1 MKTIRKKELCCGCGA
16 CAQVCPKGCIKMN
29 RDKEGFLYPCISET
43 ACTSCG
49 LCETVCPISETASHD
64 DHVLGCYVG
73 YAKDEEIRV
82 CSSSGGIFSLFA
94 AEVLR
99 LGGVL
104 YGAAVDE
111 EQMVRHIRVD
121 SMSGLRLLR
130 GSKYLQSEVGDTFSE
145 AKRDLEAGRYV
156 LYSGTACQ
164 IAGLKSLLGEDYEKL
179 YTVDVLCHG
188 VPSPIVWRKYLD
200 WQGKRCGG
208 RVTQSFF
215 RNKEYGWKKYAVEI
229 LFDNSKIYMK
239 IHREDI
245 FMQMFLE
252 NICLRPSCHECRFKD
267 LDRVSDLTI
276 GDAWGVD
283 LVDSEM
289 DDDKGTSVIITHS
302 PKGEGLLEEILPDVR
317 IHRTDVERILPPTAD
332 SRKSVI
338 AHPERESF
346 FRALNLFGTGVFT
359 IWWLWDICKKMKSKV
374 KKLAV
379 H

>member
-1 MKTIRKKELCCGCGA
+1 MRTIGKKELCCGCGA
-16 CAQVCPKGCIKMN
+16 CAQVCPKGCIKMG

-49 LCETVCPISETASHD
+49 LCETVCPISETVSHD

-73 YAKDEEIRV
+73 YARDGKIRA
-82 CSSSGGIFSLFA
+82 CSSSGGIFSLLA

-111 EQMVRHIRVD
+111 GQMVRHIRVD
-121 SMSGLRLLR
+121 SLSGLHLLR

-145 AKRDLEAGRYV
+145 AKSDLEAGRYV

-164 IAGLKSLLGEDYEKL
+164 IAGLKQLLMKDYEKL

-188 VPSPIVWRKYLD
+188 VPSPIVWKKYLE
-200 WQGKRCGG
+200 WQGKRSGG

-215 RNKEYGWKKYAVEI
+215 RNKEHGWKKYALEL
-229 LFDNSKIYMK
+229 LFDNSGRYVK
-239 IHREDI
+239 IHGEDI

-267 LDRVSDLTI
+267 LNRGSDLTI
-276 GDAWGVD
+276 GDAWGVE
-283 LVDSEM
+283 LVDPEM

-302 PKGEGLLEEILPDVR
+302 PKGEGILEEILPDIRMHKV
-317 IHRTDVERILPPTAD
+317 DVERILPPSAD
-332 SRKSVI
+332 SRKSVA
-338 AHPERESF
+338 AHPRRESF
-346 FRALNLFGTGVFT
+346 FRALNLLGTGVFT
-359 IWWLWDICKKMKSKV
+359 IWGLRDIWRKIKGKRWM
-374 KKLAV
+374 
-379 H
+379 

>member
-130 GSKYLQSEVGDTFSE
+130 NCRKIKSPFILTNYNISITMYLSH
-145 AKRDLEAGRYV
+145 
-156 LYSGTACQ
+156 SG
-164 IAGLKSLLGEDYEKL
+164 G
-179 YTVDVLCHG
+179 
-188 VPSPIVWRKYLD
+188 
-200 WQGKRCGG
+200 
-208 RVTQSFF
+208 
-215 RNKEYGWKKYAVEI
+215 
-229 LFDNSKIYMK
+229 
-239 IHREDI
+239 
-245 FMQMFLE
+245 
-252 NICLRPSCHECRFKD
+252 
-267 LDRVSDLTI
+267 
-276 GDAWGVD
+276 
-283 LVDSEM
+283 
-289 DDDKGTSVIITHS
+289 
-302 PKGEGLLEEILPDVR
+302 
-317 IHRTDVERILPPTAD
+317 
-332 SRKSVI
+332 
-338 AHPERESF
+338 
-346 FRALNLFGTGVFT
+346 
-359 IWWLWDICKKMKSKV
+359 
-374 KKLAV
+374 
-379 H
+379 